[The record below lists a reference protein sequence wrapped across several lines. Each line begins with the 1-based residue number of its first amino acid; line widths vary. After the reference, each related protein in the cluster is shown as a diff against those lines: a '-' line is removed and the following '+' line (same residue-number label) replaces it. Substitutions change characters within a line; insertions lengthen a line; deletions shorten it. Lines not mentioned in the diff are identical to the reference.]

1 METSPNTQ
9 AILLLTTHFV
19 KTRHG
24 AEKPLTPK
32 EWGRFAGWLK
42 SRALTPENLLKED
55 LNGLLQDWQ
64 DKTVSGD
71 RIKSLLDRGVALSLS
86 MEKWSRSGLWVMT
99 RSDSDYPA
107 RLKKRL
113 GIDSPAL
120 FFGCGRRALLEAG
133 GVAVVGSRKS
143 CESDLE
149 YSRELGKL
157 VSQSGRSIVS
167 GGARGVDESA
177 MLGALED
184 EGTAVGVMADN
195 LLRACTSAKY
205 RRHLASNNLALI
217 SPFNPEAG
225 FNAGNAMQ
233 RNKYI
238 YCLAESALVVHSG
251 KKGGTWN
258 GATENLNKKW
268 VPLLVKRSDDREAGN
283 SDLIRKGATEA
294 PAEINDIVV
303 ERLLE
308 SCINTY
314 RTDKNLPGYTATSAG
329 ERTRNDGPNAGI
341 DGEKAKIEN
350 TLASGKKVAAARLEE
365 HTANDV
371 PQQSFYRIFLSRI
384 QPRCSS
390 EPQTPESLA
399 DYFDISK
406 SHDINKTQLN
416 AWLNRAVS
424 EGQMK
429 KLTKPVRYQWIGQ
442 ETIFK

>member
-1 METSPNTQ
+1 
-9 AILLLTTHFV
+9 LLTTHFA

-42 SRALTPENLLKED
+42 SRELTPENLLKED
-55 LNGLLQDWQ
+55 LNGLLQDWR

-86 MEKWSRSGLWVMT
+86 LEKWSRSGLWVMT
-99 RSDSDYPA
+99 RFDSDYPA

-113 GIDSPAL
+113 GIDSPAV
-120 FFGCGRRALLEAG
+120 FFGCGRRALPEAG

-238 YCLAESALVVHSG
+238 YCLAELALVVHSG
-251 KKGGTWN
+251 RKGGTWS
-258 GATENLNKKW
+258 GATENLSKKW
-268 VPLLVKRSDDREAGN
+268 VPLLVKKTDDREAGN
-283 SDLIRKGATEA
+283 SDLIGKGATEI
-294 PAEINDIVV
+294 PAEVNDIVV

-308 SCINTY
+308 SCIGTHG
-314 RTDKNLPGYTATSAG
+314 TDKDLFAHTTPAAG
-329 ERTRNDGPNAGI
+329 KQTESHSQNDGPNA
-341 DGEKAKIEN
+341 EIEN
-350 TLASGKKVAAARLEE
+350 IAAPGKKVADIRPDESIA
-365 HTANDV
+365 DDMS
-371 PQQSFYRIFLSRI
+371 QQPLFR
-384 QPRCSS
+384 
-390 EPQTPESLA
+390 
-399 DYFDISK
+399 D
-406 SHDINKTQLN
+406 
-416 AWLNRAVS
+416 
-424 EGQMK
+424 
-429 KLTKPVRYQWIGQ
+429 
-442 ETIFK
+442 